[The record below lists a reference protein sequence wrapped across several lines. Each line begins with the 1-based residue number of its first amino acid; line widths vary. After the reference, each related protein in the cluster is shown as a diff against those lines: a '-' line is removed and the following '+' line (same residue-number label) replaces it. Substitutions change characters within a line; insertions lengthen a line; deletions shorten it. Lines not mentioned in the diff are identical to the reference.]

1 MRLLNILT
9 NAVEEHDFAN
19 ASPSYLWPAAAAA
32 AAAADAATR
41 KEQQQQQQVVV
52 PWSSAALITAA
63 RDSSGGGAHLSTVP
77 FSSAWP
83 GQFPAVPPAALN
95 HALAAIYAGRATVLD
110 ADDGQPKQRF
120 TRLWTLQECVLPS
133 KLFFLVPAGTKTQAE
148 GTATVTT
155 RLVTTS
161 NGSTAALQ
169 RERRIG
175 DRQRPTPGRSVIISS
190 AVALRL
196 LPLTVRKASVRTALL
211 LSSVRECRYPVDRL
225 HGILGLLPRDRPDVF
240 DADKKARDAPRA
252 KSDATATATA
262 TTSANTLSWFGGFQ
276 PGLFCRRRNP
286 RLLRTNREHEEF
298 LSKDDFSTAD
308 YPPFRIDAPR
318 GVLLRQVPV
327 VQVSTIDCGEP
338 AFFTKDNVFY
348 SESAAAAD
356 PTATP
361 TSPKQTIFSR
371 ARAALTTA
379 AQHAAALTEAAASA
393 AFRGYSAGGQIP
405 YPQPLYHAS
414 AARIRE
420 AVDAAGQIV
429 LVLAGSAVGNDF
441 DDPLHAFGAAL
452 ADVYAV
458 CVVVGGGGG
467 TGDGIKKPRSPTTEH
482 TLVPTAIIF
491 FADWGEIFTILTI

>member
-1 MRLLNILT
+1 MNSLCAVLLGL
-9 NAVEEHDFAN
+9 FATTSP
-19 ASPSYLWPAAAAA
+19 APPSYPVARAPPPLAAASGRHTEG
-32 AAAADAATR
+32 AADS
-41 KEQQQQQQVVV
+41 KQVVV

-63 RDSSGGGAHLSTVP
+63 RDSSGG
-77 FSSAWP
+77 
-83 GQFPAVPPAALN
+83 
-95 HALAAIYAGRATVLD
+95 GRATVLD

-175 DRQRPTPGRSVIISS
+175 DRQRPTPGRSFRRRP
-190 AVALRL
+190 AL

-225 HGILGLLPRDRPDVF
+225 HGILGLLPAGSPGRLR
-240 DADKKARDAPRA
+240 RGQ
-252 KSDATATATA
+252 ATA

-276 PGLFCRRRNP
+276 PGLFVAGGTPVSSAPTASTRSFF
-286 RLLRTNREHEEF
+286 LRTTSPRQTTPR
-298 LSKDDFSTAD
+298 SASTPRVVPASPASTSTRSS
-308 YPPFRIDAPR
+308 PPT

-348 SESAAAAD
+348 SESA
-356 PTATP
+356 TRRRSNRNP

-379 AQHAAALTEAAASA
+379 AQHAAALTEAAALRRPFADTRPA
-393 AFRGYSAGGQIP
+393 AMIA
-405 YPQPLYHAS
+405 YPQPLCHAS

-420 AVDAAGQIV
+420 AVDAARQIV
-429 LVLAGSAVGNDF
+429 LVLAGSAVGNDV

-458 CVVVGGGGG
+458 
-467 TGDGIKKPRSPTTEH
+467 
-482 TLVPTAIIF
+482 
-491 FADWGEIFTILTI
+491 

>member
-1 MRLLNILT
+1 MPP
-9 NAVEEHDFAN
+9 
-19 ASPSYLWPAAAAA
+19 PSYLWPAAAAA
-32 AAAADAATR
+32 AAPDAATR
-41 KEQQQQQQVVV
+41 KE
-52 PWSSAALITAA
+52 AAAA
-63 RDSSGGGAHLSTVP
+63 AS
-77 FSSAWP
+77 
-83 GQFPAVPPAALN
+83 
-95 HALAAIYAGRATVLD
+95 RATVLD

-190 AVALRL
+190 AVALQL

-225 HGILGLLPRDRPDVF
+225 YGILGLLPRDRPDVF
-240 DADKKARDAPRA
+240 DADKVAAEFAEALGPAVVKSFSLVSLAPLEHDVDEEGTGRAAGEIRCNRD
-252 KSDATATATA
+252 S
-262 TTSANTLSWFGGFQ
+262 
-276 PGLFCRRRNP
+276 
-286 RLLRTNREHEEF
+286 NRHDQRKHAQLHEEF
-298 LSKDDFSTAD
+298 LSKDDFSAAD

-318 GVLLRQVPV
+318 GARFTRVDVNPLVTPTGVLLRQVPV

-348 SESAAAAD
+348 SESATAAD

-393 AFRGYSAGGQIP
+393 AFRGYSAGGLIA
-405 YPQPLYHAS
+405 YPQPLCHAS

-420 AVDAAGQIV
+420 AVDAARQIV
-429 LVLAGSAVGNDF
+429 LVLAGSAVGNDV

-458 CVVVGGGGG
+458 
-467 TGDGIKKPRSPTTEH
+467 
-482 TLVPTAIIF
+482 
-491 FADWGEIFTILTI
+491 

>member
-9 NAVEEHDFAN
+9 NAVEEHDFTN
-19 ASPSYLWPAAAAA
+19 APPSYLWPAAAAA
-32 AAAADAATR
+32 AAAPDAATR

-83 GQFPAVPPAALN
+83 GQFPAVTPAALN
-95 HALAAIYAGRATVLD
+95 DALAAIYAGRATVLD

-120 TRLWTLQECVLPS
+120 TRLWTLQEC
-133 KLFFLVPAGTKTQAE
+133 AE

-161 NGSTAALQ
+161 NASTAALQ

-175 DRQRPTPGRSVIISS
+175 DRQRPTPGRSVIVSS

-225 HGILGLLPRDRPDVF
+225 YGILGLLPRDRPGFDV
-240 DADKKARDAPRA
+240 DKVAAEFAEALGPAVVKSFSLVSLAPLEHDVDEEGTGRAAGEIRCNRD
-252 KSDATATATA
+252 S
-262 TTSANTLSWFGGFQ
+262 
-276 PGLFCRRRNP
+276 
-286 RLLRTNREHEEF
+286 NRHDQRKHAQLHEEF

-318 GVLLRQVPV
+318 GARFTRVDVNPL
-327 VQVSTIDCGEP
+327 VSTIDCGEP
-338 AFFTKDNVFY
+338 ACFTKDNVFY
-348 SESAAAAD
+348 SESATAAD

-393 AFRGYSAGGQIP
+393 AFRGYSAGRRP
-405 YPQPLYHAS
+405 DRLPAAPLP
-414 AARIRE
+414 RLRR
-420 AVDAAGQIV
+420 AVDAARQIV

-458 CVVVGGGGG
+458 
-467 TGDGIKKPRSPTTEH
+467 
-482 TLVPTAIIF
+482 
-491 FADWGEIFTILTI
+491 